1 MRILVFSSYWPRP
14 TKIHNATF
22 ETQQVAALTEAGHH
36 VDVVVQ
42 TPPWRRR
49 ATFLGAAEL
58 GLDPVRVQV
67 RQIVVPRLPEILG
80 RYPLGI
86 RMNIRTT
93 GHRVKDCIEA
103 YVAAGRE
110 PDLVIVHGERNVG
123 LSAGIWNRSRKWP
136 TAVIVHGADPA
147 LEAAGEEFLHLH
159 VGALANAGM
168 SRIILVGNRLRTY
181 ARHLGYDEQRITVIP
196 NGFSQPR
203 PPFRPSGHEVGAVR
217 MVSVARLVPV
227 KGIDDTLHALA
238 ALSERNP
245 NLEWS
250 YDIAGDGP
258 ERGMLQEL
266 TKDLSLEA
274 RVRFLGSMPNQD
286 VLRLL
291 ERSAIFVLPSWNE
304 AFGLAYLEAMAMG
317 ATVVGCF
324 ENGAADIITDGV
336 DGCLVPPR
344 NIDSLSRVLED
355 LITNPHRREALS
367 GAAMQSVR
375 RFSWSDNARAV
386 IEAIQYD

>member
-14 TKIHNATF
+14 TEVHNATF
-22 ETQQVAALTEAGHH
+22 EAQQVSALVEAGHQ

-49 ATFLGAAEL
+49 AEFLGPAEL
-58 GLDPVRVQV
+58 GLDPARVRVQ
-67 RQIVVPRLPEILG
+67 QIVAPRLPEGLG
-80 RYPLGI
+80 RFPPGI
-86 RMNIRTT
+86 KMNIRTT
-93 GHRVKDCIEA
+93 GHRVKDCIET
-103 YVAAGRE
+103 YVTTGRE

-123 LSAGIWNRSRKWP
+123 LSAGIWNRNRKWP
-136 TAVIVHGADPA
+136 TAMIVHGADPA
-147 LEAAGEEFLHLH
+147 LEAAGEGFLHRH
-159 VGALANAGM
+159 AGAVANAGV
-168 SRIILVGNRLRTY
+168 SRFILVGNRLRTY
-181 ARHLGYDEQRITVIP
+181 ARHIGYDERRITVIP

-203 PPFRPSGHEVGAVR
+203 PPVRLSDEEIGAVR

-238 ALSERNP
+238 ALYERNP

-258 ERGMLQEL
+258 ERGVLQQL
-266 TKDLSLEA
+266 TKNLGLEE
-274 RVRFLGSMPNQD
+274 RVQFLGALPNED

-291 ERSAIFVLPSWNE
+291 EKSAIFVLPSWNE

-317 ATVVGCF
+317 TVVVGCL
-324 ENGAADIITDGV
+324 ENGASDIITGGV

-344 NIDSLSRVLED
+344 NVDALSRVLED
-355 LITNPHRREALS
+355 LITDPHHRERFRARQWRAC
-367 GAAMQSVR
+367 GASPGQTMPVP
-375 RFSWSDNARAV
+375 
-386 IEAIQYD
+386 